1 MYAVIALQWH
11 QYIVSKGAQII
22 VDQLDLE
29 EGSTLT
35 PDVLAI
41 FSEDGS
47 TIDFGTPTL
56 AAKVVCEVVSHQRG
70 DKIRVLKFKRKT
82 RYERNFGHRSYQTTL
97 TVSSIDVK

>member
-11 QYIVSKGAQII
+11 QYIVSQWAQLV

-29 EGSTLT
+29 KGSTLT
-35 PDVLAI
+35 PEVLAV

-47 TIDFGTPTL
+47 KVQFGAPTL
-56 AAKVVCEVVSHQRG
+56 PAKVVCEVVSHQRA